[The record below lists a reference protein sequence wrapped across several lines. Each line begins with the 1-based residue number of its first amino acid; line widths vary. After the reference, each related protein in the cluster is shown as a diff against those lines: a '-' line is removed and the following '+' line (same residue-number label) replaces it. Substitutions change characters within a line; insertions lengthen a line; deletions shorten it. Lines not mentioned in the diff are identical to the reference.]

1 MQQFHPAK
9 QNRMLNE
16 ALLSDLQRRLFV
28 KKFLITA
35 ALAAI
40 ATVSP
45 ASAKDMSSFSHQGVT
60 YKYSV
65 TNISDSKRVISGF
78 ATSGSAF
85 RLVVSGDRVSGTVN
99 GMPVSFTVS
108 EAKNAAASTAPVT
121 VASR

>member
-1 MQQFHPAK
+1 M
-9 QNRMLNE
+9 
-16 ALLSDLQRRLFV
+16 
-28 KKFLITA
+28 KKLLITA
-35 ALAAI
+35 ALAVT

-45 ASAKDMSSFSHQGVT
+45 AVAKDMSSFTHEGVV

-78 ATSGSAF
+78 ATPGNPF
-85 RLVVSGDRVSGTVN
+85 RLVVSGNRVNGTVN

-108 EAKNAAASTAPVT
+108 EAKNAAASSAPIT